1 MNTRGLATVAVV
13 LLVLVAGVALLY
25 AARAQ
30 LPPTTVAPTSA
41 NTPVFTAT
49 PSVPAT
55 SSTAPVTSPPASAVV
70 GWTRGIYLQ
79 TIDPTV
85 GFVPSNTRLI
95 SVTRGLQ
102 RSEVHNEIA
111 WVSTGPWSPD
121 GTAVVAA
128 DRTGQTYVIWPDNS
142 LTKLQGAT
150 TTWTWL
156 DDGSLGAVAT
166 SNGLELIRVDARTG
180 TVLKRDPIK
189 GDGAQPT
196 VSPTGDWGAYS
207 TSSPDAPGQ
216 AITASKSVAI
226 ASGPLTH
233 PAGWLPDG
241 RFVFSRLAAVS
252 TVEARDPARPD
263 ATVLGRFSSPIQA
276 LAVPSSPVVV
286 VHELRPSQLST
297 LRGTVQRLVPLQSA
311 FAAGDTLEGISRDGR
326 TMTFSGGNAPV
337 GTLTGTIDLE
347 TGAFMYMCNTGCW
360 KLVVN

>member
-1 MNTRGLATVAVV
+1 M
-13 LLVLVAGVALLY
+13 LVAGVALLY

-30 LPPTTVAPTSA
+30 LSPTTVAPTS
-41 NTPVFTAT
+41 TAT
-49 PSVPAT
+49 TPAASAPATPTQSTAGTPSSAPSVSSSASPA
-55 SSTAPVTSPPASAVV
+55 A

-95 SVTRGLQ
+95 AVTRSLQ
-102 RSEVHNEIA
+102 RTEVHNEIA
-111 WVSTGPWSPD
+111 WISTGPWSPD
-121 GTAVVAA
+121 GTAVVAT
-128 DRTGQTYVIWPDNS
+128 DRSFQSYVIWPDNS
-142 LTKLQGAT
+142 LTKLVGAT
-150 TTWTWL
+150 AAWTWL
-156 DDGSLGAVAT
+156 DAGSLGAVAT
-166 SNGLELIRVDARTG
+166 SNGFELIRVDARTG
-180 TVLKRDPIK
+180 MVLKRDAIK
-189 GDGAQPT
+189 GEGSQPT
-196 VSPTGDWGAYS
+196 VSPTGDWAAYS
-207 TSSPDAPGQ
+207 TSVPDAPGQ
-216 AITASKSVAI
+216 AVTASKSATI

-241 RFVFSRLAAVS
+241 RFVFSRLAAVT

-263 ATVLGRFSSPIQA
+263 ATVLGRFGSPVQA
-276 LAVPSSPVVV
+276 LALPNSPLVV

-326 TMTFSGGNAPV
+326 TLTFSGGNAPV

-360 KLVVN
+360 RLVVN